1 MTMKIYLA
9 GPFFNP
15 KQIETI
21 EAIEN
26 EFDKYGFD
34 YFSPRKS
41 GGVISHLS
49 LEDRSKESKRIYDS
63 NVSAMIDANVLFAIV
78 DGRDTGTVYEM
89 GYFRALTDHFKYKS
103 KMSAD
108 DQKRYSITY
117 TNENFGLNIML
128 KESVDAH
135 IVGTKDLKAFSGL
148 CARSWDKPQQRQML
162 SGVDWEDHIGRRAKI
177 LENFQNFN
185 LDVE

>member
-1 MTMKIYLA
+1 MLKTYLA
-9 GPFFNP
+9 GPFFND
-15 KQIETI
+15 KQVNFIQKIED
-21 EAIEN
+21 

-49 LEDRSKESKRIYDS
+49 PEDRTKESKRIYDS
-63 NVSAMIDANVLFAIV
+63 NVSEMLDANVLFAII

-89 GYFRALTDHFKYKS
+89 GYFKALSDHLRYKS
-103 KMSAD
+103 EKAEKD
-108 DQKRYSITY
+108 LKRYSITC

-135 IVGTKDLKAFSGL
+135 LVGDNDLKGFCGIVAGNWDAPSGKENDPK
-148 CARSWDKPQQRQML
+148 WKDNY
-162 SGVDWEDHIGRRAKI
+162 GRREKI
-177 LENFQNFN
+177 LSQFQNFN
-185 LDVE
+185 PDVI